1 MAWMNEVFP
10 GAHMTPFRF
19 GSTGIAL
26 VLASSGCSEQP
37 RKANP
42 TEQEIHAGDS
52 GDASGIPGR
61 HPYRCDDDRLL
72 LVDFAREARRRRR
85 HRLQVKLDHRA
96 LAGPLELRRDGN
108 AAPVVLTAP
117 APGLQYIG
125 DTMSAT
131 FSGNELKIEEGDKPP
146 VLCRKDTSL

>member
-1 MAWMNEVFP
+1 MAWMNRLFP
-10 GAHMTPFRF
+10 GATMTPVRF
-19 GSTGIAL
+19 GFAGIAL

-37 RKANP
+37 RKAKP

-61 HPYRCDDDRLL
+61 HPYRCDDDRPL
-72 LVDFAREARRRRR
+72 LVDFKNEG
-85 HRLQVKLDHRA
+85 LT
-96 LAGPLELRRDGN
+96 LELRRDGN

-117 APGLQYIG
+117 AAGLQYVG
-125 DTMSAT
+125 DTMSAM

>member
-1 MAWMNEVFP
+1 MAGINTIFP

-19 GSTGIAL
+19 GFAGISIL
-26 VLASSGCSEQP
+26 LASSGCSERP
-37 RKANP
+37 RETPP

-61 HPYRCDDDRLL
+61 HPYRCGDDRPL
-72 LVDFAREARRRRR
+72 LVDFKNEG
-85 HRLQVKLDHRA
+85 LT
-96 LAGPLELRRDGN
+96 LELRRDGN
-108 AAPVVLTAP
+108 TAPVVLTAP
-117 APGLQYIG
+117 AAGLQYVS

-131 FSGNELKIEEGDKPP
+131 FAGTEIKIEEADKRP